1 MPKKPSLSITEII
14 SNLDV
19 SLDVEYSFVKT
30 RPLAESISTLERSEQ
45 LYILDWVKRVAS
57 INVELASQFI
67 QHGINVLDKL
77 DRKTIEAW
85 ALHAM
90 DIYDQSGLYKALNV
104 IHTVDNFLREQ
115 HERTSGSVL
124 DDEIGVLLH
133 FAHGLSGRQLNIE
146 AAEHTYTDTE
156 TIFLPA
162 LIAQFPTTKENFLLY
177 KSTLAFHWAQTYFGT
192 FRVRLS
198 DHLALH
204 PNPSKLKKLFHCFET
219 LRLEICIKQELP
231 GLYRDMQKLKSTLSE
246 KKLTPQWQQHQE
258 ILSTKTHDVHEMLE
272 KAKQHCESLEPF
284 ETICYQ
290 GILEHHK
297 VEACMD
303 KRIEKEKALLRT
315 ALYKMSEEL
324 NDAED
329 ENEQHGKTEASD
341 RKFEFNDIS
350 EDDLSD
356 DQKELEDFQLM
367 LDDKPIAPPED
378 VKALL
383 KSIKQD
389 LGEIPD
395 EYLVAAGDG
404 EYDAD
409 FLKEEELSPDDVWS
423 GTYHEEGAFLYNEWD
438 FLRQHYRKNWCAVR
452 EKAVKPVYD
461 DFVEKTKIKYSGLI
475 KHLRKVFEAMRDEDR
490 LLKRQVNGDGIDID
504 ALVEALADS
513 LDGSEMTD
521 RLYTR
526 MHRTERNIA
535 VVFMVDMSG
544 STKGWINDAER
555 ESLIML
561 AETLETLGD
570 RYAIYGFSGIARK
583 RCEIYKI
590 KEFDEPYDD
599 EIKARISGIEPQD
612 YTRMGF
618 AIRHLS
624 KILNEVDAK
633 TRILIT
639 ISDGKPDDY
648 DNYRGEY
655 GIEDTRRA
663 LIESKRDGIHPYCI
677 TIDTEA
683 KDYLSYMYGAAAYTV
698 IDDVKQL
705 PLKVTDIYRK
715 LTT

>member
-1 MPKKPSLSITEII
+1 MSTKIPSSISEIAKK
-14 SNLDV
+14 LDV
-19 SLDVEYSFVKT
+19 ILDVEYTFVKT
-30 RPLAESISTLERSEQ
+30 TPLAELILGLERNEQ
-45 LYILDWVKRVAS
+45 IYILDWVKRVAS

-67 QHGINVLDKL
+67 QHGVKVLDKM
-77 DRKTIEAW
+77 DMKTIEAW

-90 DIYDQSGLYKALNV
+90 DVYDQSGLYKALKV

-115 HERTSGSVL
+115 HERTSGAVL
-124 DDEIGVLLH
+124 ENELGVLLH
-133 FAHGLSGRQLNIE
+133 FAHGLSGRKLNLVE
-146 AAEHTYTDTE
+146 AEQAYTDTE
-156 TIFLPA
+156 TIFLPP
-162 LIAQFPTTKENFLLY
+162 LIAQLPTTKENFLLY
-177 KSTLAFHWAQTYFGT
+177 KSTLAYHWAQTYFGT
-192 FRVRLS
+192 FRIRLS
-198 DHLALH
+198 EHLSEH
-204 PNPSKLKKLFHCFET
+204 PAPSKLKKMFHCFET
-219 LRLEICIKQELP
+219 LRLEACIKRELP
-231 GLYRDMQKLKSTLSE
+231 GLYRDMQAIKVTLSNQE
-246 KKLTPQWQQHQE
+246 LSSEWQNHQE
-258 ILSTKTHDVHEMLE
+258 TLSDKSSTVFDTLK
-272 KAKQHCESLEPF
+272 KAKQYCNSLTPF
-284 ETICYQ
+284 KSFCYQ
-290 GILEHHK
+290 GILENDL

-303 KRIEKEKALLRT
+303 KRIEKEKAQLKT
-315 ALYKMSEEL
+315 ALYKMSEEV
-324 NDAED
+324 NEADN
-329 ENEQHGKTEASD
+329 ENEQQEENNQTHKFDLKDLATE
-341 RKFEFNDIS
+341 ELS
-350 EDDLSD
+350 E
-356 DQKELEDFQLM
+356 DQKELEDFQFM
-367 LDDKPIAPPED
+367 LDEQPVAPPED
-378 VKALL
+378 VKALM
-383 KSIKQD
+383 KSIMQD

-395 EYLVAAGDG
+395 DYLVAAGDG
-404 EYDAD
+404 EYDSD
-409 FLKEEELSPDDVWS
+409 YLKEEELNPDDVWS

-452 EKAVKPVYD
+452 EKTVKPVYD
-461 DFVEKTKIKYSGLI
+461 DFVEQTKLKYNGLI

-513 LDGSEMTD
+513 LDGSEMSD

-561 AETLETLGD
+561 CETLETLGD

-590 KEFDEPYDD
+590 KEFEESYNN
-599 EIKARISGIEPQD
+599 EIKARISGIKPQD

-683 KDYLSYMYGAAAYTV
+683 KEYLSYMYGAAAYTV
-698 IDDVKQL
+698 IDEVRQL
-705 PLKVTDIYRK
+705 PLKVTDIYKR
-715 LTT
+715 LTI

>member
-1 MPKKPSLSITEII
+1 MLKKNSLSITEIA
-14 SNLDV
+14 SRLDV
-19 SLDVEYSFVKT
+19 ALDVEYTFVKT
-30 RPLAESISTLERSEQ
+30 EPLAELIFKLDKSEQ
-45 LYILDWVKRVAS
+45 LYILEWVKRVAS
-57 INVELASQFI
+57 INIELASQFI
-67 QHGINVLDKL
+67 QHGVKVLDKM
-77 DRKTIEAW
+77 DINTIEAW

-90 DIYDQSGLYKALNV
+90 DVYDQFGLYKALKV

-115 HERTSGSVL
+115 HERTSGAVL
-124 DDEIGVLLH
+124 EDEIGVLLH
-133 FAHGLSGRQLNIE
+133 FAHGLSGRKLNLVE
-146 AAEHTYTDTE
+146 AEQCYTDTE

-162 LIAQFPTTKENFLLY
+162 LIAQLPSSKENFLLY
-177 KSTLAFHWAQTYFGT
+177 KSTLVFLWAQSYFGT
-192 FRVRLS
+192 FRISLS
-198 DHLALH
+198 EHLAKH
-204 PNPSKLKKLFHCFET
+204 TQPTKLKKIFHCLET
-219 LRLEICIKQELP
+219 LRLEACIKRELP
-231 GLYRDMQKLKSTLSE
+231 GLYRDMQHIKNTLGEPELSA
-246 KKLTPQWQQHQE
+246 QWQQHKKY
-258 ILSTKTHDVHEMLE
+258 LANKTTGVNDVLTL
-272 KAKQHCESLEPF
+272 AKKHCDSLTPF
-284 ETICYQ
+284 DSFCFQ
-290 GILEHHK
+290 GILDNESA
-297 VEACMD
+297 EACMA
-303 KRIEKEKALLRT
+303 KRIEKEKSQLKT
-315 ALYKMSEEL
+315 ALYKMSEEAQ
-324 NDAED
+324 DAK
-329 ENEQHGKTEASD
+329 NTEQQDNQE
-341 RKFEFNDIS
+341 RKFDLKNISND
-350 EDDLSD
+350 ELSG
-356 DQKELEDFQLM
+356 DQKKLDDFQFM
-367 LDDKPIAPPED
+367 LDEQPIAPPED
-378 VKALL
+378 VKSLL
-383 KSIKQD
+383 KSIIQD

-395 EYLVAAGDG
+395 DYLVAAGDG
-404 EYDAD
+404 EYDD
-409 FLKEEELSPDDVWS
+409 TFLKPDELNPDDVWS

-452 EKAVKPVYD
+452 EKSIKPVYD
-461 DFVEKTKIKYSGLI
+461 DFVAQTKLKYSGLI

-490 LLKRQVNGDGIDID
+490 LLKRQANGDGIDID

-513 LDGSEMTD
+513 LDGSEMSE

-561 AETLETLGD
+561 SETLETLGD

-590 KEFDEPYDD
+590 KEFDECYDD

-677 TIDTEA
+677 TIDTQA

-705 PLKVTDIYRK
+705 PLKVTDIYRR

>member
-1 MPKKPSLSITEII
+1 MAIKPSLSISEIA

-19 SLDVEYSFVKT
+19 TLDVEYTFVKT
-30 RPLAESISTLERSEQ
+30 IPLAELISSLERSEQ
-45 LYILDWVKRVAS
+45 IYILDWVKRVAS

-67 QHGINVLDKL
+67 QHGVKVLDRM
-77 DRKTIEAW
+77 DRHTIEAW
-85 ALHAM
+85 ALYAM
-90 DIYDQSGLYKALNV
+90 DVYDQSGLYKALKI
-104 IHTVDNFLREQ
+104 IHTVDNFLHEQ
-115 HERTSGSVL
+115 YERTSGAVL
-124 DDEIGVLLH
+124 EDEMGVLLH
-133 FAHGLSGRQLNIE
+133 FAHGLSGRKLNLIE
-146 AAEHTYTDTE
+146 SEKPYTDTE

-162 LIAQFPTTKENFLLY
+162 LIAQLPTTKENFLLY
-177 KSTLAFHWAQTYFGT
+177 KSTLVYHWAQTYFGT
-192 FRVRLS
+192 FRIRLS
-198 DHLALH
+198 EHLSCHAT
-204 PNPSKLKKLFHCFET
+204 PSKLKKLFHCFET
-219 LRLEICIKQELP
+219 LRLEACIKRELP
-231 GLYRDMQKLKSTLSE
+231 GLHRDMQKLKTTLSDKILSTE
-246 KKLTPQWQQHQE
+246 WQQHQDA
-258 ILSTKTHDVHEMLE
+258 LSNKGKTVFDSLE
-272 KAKQHCESLEPF
+272 KAKQYCESLTPF
-284 ETICYQ
+284 QAFCYQ
-290 GILEHHK
+290 GSLECEL

-303 KRIEKEKALLRT
+303 KRIEKEKAQLKT

-324 NDAED
+324 KD
-329 ENEQHGKTEASD
+329 NEETDDTEKQSNSEH
-341 RKFEFNDIS
+341 KFDLK
-350 EDDLSD
+350 DLSD
-356 DQKELEDFQLM
+356 SDLSEDQKELEDFQFM
-367 LDDKPIAPPED
+367 LDEQPIAPPED
-378 VKALL
+378 VKSIM
-383 KSIKQD
+383 KSILQD

-395 EYLVAAGDG
+395 DYLVAAGDG
-404 EYDAD
+404 EYDEK
-409 FLKEEELSPDDVWS
+409 FLKDDELSPDDVWS

-452 EKAVKPVYD
+452 EKTIKPVYD
-461 DFVEKTKIKYSGLI
+461 DFVVQTKKKYSGLI
-475 KHLRKVFEAMRDEDR
+475 KHLRKIFEAMRDEDR

-513 LDGSEMTD
+513 MDGSEMTD

-590 KEFDEPYDD
+590 KEFDEPYND
-599 EIKARISGIEPQD
+599 EIQARISGIEPQD

-624 KILNEVDAK
+624 KILNEVEAK

-639 ISDGKPDDY
+639 LSDGKPDDY

-683 KDYLSYMYGAAAYTV
+683 KDYLPYMYGAAAYTV
-698 IDDVKQL
+698 IDDVKKL
-705 PLKVTDIYRK
+705 PLKVTDIYRR

>member
-1 MPKKPSLSITEII
+1 MSKKQPLSIAEITTI
-14 SNLDV
+14 LDV
-19 SLDVEYSFVKT
+19 TLDVEYTFVKT
-30 RPLAESISTLERSEQ
+30 IPLAGLIINLPRTEQ
-45 LYILDWVKRVAS
+45 LYVLEWVKRVAS

-67 QHGINVLDKL
+67 QHGVTVLDKM
-77 DRKTIEAW
+77 DMKTIEAW

-90 DIYDQSGLYKALNV
+90 DVYDQFGLYKALKV

-115 HERTSGSVL
+115 HERTSGAVL
-124 DDEIGVLLH
+124 EDKLGVLLH
-133 FAHGLSGRQLNIE
+133 FAHGLSGRKLNLVE
-146 AAEHTYTDTE
+146 AEHAYTDTE
-156 TIFLPA
+156 SIFLPA
-162 LIAQFPTTKENFLLY
+162 LIAQLPTTKENFLLY
-177 KSTLAFHWAQTYFGT
+177 KSTLVFHWAQTYFGT

-198 DHLALH
+198 EQLAQH
-204 PNPSKLKKLFHCFET
+204 PAPSKLKKLFHCFET
-219 LRLEICIKQELP
+219 LRLEACIERELP
-231 GLYRDMQKLKSTLSE
+231 GLYRDMQKIKT
-246 KKLTPQWQQHQE
+246 
-258 ILSTKTHDVHEMLE
+258 IL
-272 KAKQHCESLEPF
+272 AKQDLAPEWVQQQQVLRDSNTTAEDSLQLAKKYCDSLMPF
-284 ETICYQ
+284 ESFCYQ
-290 GILEHHK
+290 GVLEQDL
-297 VEACMD
+297 VETCMAR
-303 KRIEKEKALLRT
+303 RIEKEKAQLKT
-315 ALYKMSEEL
+315 ALYKMSEE
-324 NDAED
+324 ASQTED
-329 ENEQHGKTEASD
+329 TDDEIKQK
-341 RKFEFNDIS
+341 RKFDLKEAA

-356 DQKELEDFQLM
+356 DQKAMEDFQFM
-367 LDDKPIAPPED
+367 LDDKPIAPPDD
-378 VKALL
+378 VKALMR
-383 KSIKQD
+383 SIKQD

-395 EYLVAAGDG
+395 DYLVAAGDG

-409 FLKEEELSPDDVWS
+409 YLKDEELNPDDVWS

-452 EKAVKPVYD
+452 EKTVKPVYD
-461 DFVEKTKIKYSGLI
+461 DFVEKTKLKYSGLI

-513 LDGSEMTD
+513 LDGSEMSE

-535 VVFMVDMSG
+535 VIFMVDMSG
-544 STKGWINDAER
+544 STKGWINNAER

-590 KEFDEPYDD
+590 KEFEEPYNA
-599 EIKARISGIEPQD
+599 EVKARIAGIEPQD

-624 KILNEVDAK
+624 KLLNEVDAK

-639 ISDGKPDDY
+639 LSDGKPDDY

-683 KDYLSYMYGAAAYTV
+683 KDYLPYMYGAAAYTV
-698 IDDVKQL
+698 IDEVRQL
-705 PLKVTDIYRK
+705 PLKVTDIYRR

>member
-1 MPKKPSLSITEII
+1 MPKKNSLSITDIAFR
-14 SNLDV
+14 LDV
-19 SLDVEYSFVKT
+19 ALDVEYTFVKT
-30 RPLAESISTLERSEQ
+30 EPLAELISKLDKSEQ
-45 LYILDWVKRVAS
+45 LYILEWVKRVAS
-57 INVELASQFI
+57 INIELASQFI
-67 QHGINVLDKL
+67 QHGVKVLDKM
-77 DRKTIEAW
+77 DINTIEAW

-90 DIYDQSGLYKALNV
+90 DVYDQSGLYKALKV

-115 HERTSGSVL
+115 HERTSGAVL
-124 DDEIGVLLH
+124 EDEIGVLLH
-133 FAHGLSGRQLNIE
+133 FVHGLSGRKLNLVE
-146 AAEHTYTDTE
+146 AEQCYTDTE

-162 LIAQFPTTKENFLLY
+162 LIAQLPSSKENFLLY
-177 KSTLAFHWAQTYFGT
+177 KSTLTFLWAQSYFGT
-192 FRVRLS
+192 FRISLS
-198 DHLALH
+198 AHLAKH
-204 PNPSKLKKLFHCFET
+204 KQPTKLKKIFHCLET
-219 LRLEICIKQELP
+219 LRLEACIKRELP
-231 GLYRDMQKLKSTLSE
+231 GLYRDMQKIKNTLGEPELSE
-246 KKLTPQWQQHQE
+246 QWQQHKE
-258 ILSTKTHDVHEMLE
+258 YLANKTTGANDVLAL
-272 KAKQHCESLEPF
+272 AKQHCDSLIPF
-284 ETICYQ
+284 DSFCFQ
-290 GILEHHK
+290 GILNNESA
-297 VEACMD
+297 EACMA
-303 KRIEKEKALLRT
+303 KRIEKEKAQLKT
-315 ALYKMSEEL
+315 ALYKMSEEAQG
-324 NDAED
+324 AE
-329 ENEQHGKTEASD
+329 NTEQQDNQE
-341 RKFEFNDIS
+341 RKFDLKDIS
-350 EDDLSD
+350 NDESSD
-356 DQKELEDFQLM
+356 DQKELDDFQFM
-367 LDDKPIAPPED
+367 LDEQPIAPPED
-378 VKALL
+378 VKLL
-383 KSIKQD
+383 MKSIIQD

-395 EYLVAAGDG
+395 DYLVAAGDG
-404 EYDAD
+404 EYDD
-409 FLKEEELSPDDVWS
+409 TFLKSDELSPDDVWS

-452 EKAVKPVYD
+452 EKSIKPVYD
-461 DFVEKTKIKYSGLI
+461 DFVEQTKLKYSGLI

-490 LLKRQVNGDGIDID
+490 LLKRQANGDGIDID

-513 LDGSEMTD
+513 LDGSEMSE

-590 KEFDEPYDD
+590 KEFDECYDD

-677 TIDTEA
+677 TIDTQA

-705 PLKVTDIYRK
+705 PLKVTDIYRR